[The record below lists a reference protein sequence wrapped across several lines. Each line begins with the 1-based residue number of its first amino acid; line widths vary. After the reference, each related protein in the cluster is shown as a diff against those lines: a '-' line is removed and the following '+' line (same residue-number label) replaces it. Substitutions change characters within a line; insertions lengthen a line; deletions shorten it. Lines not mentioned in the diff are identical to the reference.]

1 MGGRRFRRVFGAIL
15 GVVAAIAIPFVAGPI
30 ASAVFGT
37 KSLLATTATGALLG
51 AGAGAISSAVGGGN
65 IGTGALLGGLG
76 GGIGGFSAG
85 GGFGSLFGTSPAAAA
100 APGAGAPQAAAGGA
114 LTSTA
119 SSAPGVAAGGLPL
132 PPPPMP
138 AAPAA
143 GVGSAVA
150 PGVAAPVAAGIGTT
164 GAGVAA
170 PAAAGV
176 AAPAA
181 AGVGSAKV
189 AAASAP
195 QTFTEAIRTGFAK
208 LSSPTALMGAGQ
220 IAMTLFNR
228 PPSGLT
234 PQERA
239 YVQEM
244 EQLAGTNR
252 ELFDQRIAQARA
264 LQQQATPDPSRA
276 YATANLTAQR
286 HFSEVGLRNP
296 EQRRAAELEG
306 SRRGAQAIPAEQQR
320 ALTASQAALSA
331 LPTTAPAGASTLSMA
346 AYRDA
351 ERRQRE
357 YERDLATGTGTLFS
371 SFT

>member
-1 MGGRRFRRVFGAIL
+1 
-15 GVVAAIAIPFVAGPI
+15 
-30 ASAVFGT
+30 
-37 KSLLATTATGALLG
+37 
-51 AGAGAISSAVGGGN
+51 
-65 IGTGALLGGLG
+65 
-76 GGIGGFSAG
+76 
-85 GGFGSLFGTSPAAAA
+85 
-100 APGAGAPQAAAGGA
+100 
-114 LTSTA
+114 
-119 SSAPGVAAGGLPL
+119 
-132 PPPPMP
+132 
-138 AAPAA
+138 
-143 GVGSAVA
+143 
-150 PGVAAPVAAGIGTT
+150 
-164 GAGVAA
+164 
-170 PAAAGV
+170 
-176 AAPAA
+176 
-181 AGVGSAKV
+181 
-189 AAASAP
+189 
-195 QTFTEAIRTGFAK
+195 
-208 LSSPTALMGAGQ
+208 
-220 IAMTLFNR
+220 MTLFNR

-276 YATANLTAQR
+276 FATANLATQR
-286 HFSEVGLRNP
+286 QFSEVGLRNP

-306 SRRGAQAIPAEQQR
+306 SRRGAMAIPGEQQR
-320 ALTASQAALSA
+320 AITASQSAMAA